1 MLKHIKRHVL
11 SLEDNLDTTMSPE
24 LAEANAA
31 EIIEGDK
38 RNEEILQAKDDII
51 ANATKQAEEPFNP
64 DVVDSDKTEPTE
76 ELSDTTDVN
85 TVPDTEDDF
94 KDAVEET
101 TESEEVEED
110 LIEDV
115 EDEAEEVG
123 SVDEDIVEDADPETE
138 EDGAGEGSEE
148 DNEGL
153 DDDLEEEDTTD
164 EPVTES
170 DDLDSDE
177 SDEVDEDD
185 ESEDD
190 EAEETEAEEEESDE
204 VDDEIE
210 IEDVDLATTD
220 EDVEDAEAESD
231 EAEDEADEDKEELI
245 DDSKTL
251 DEIESETESLESY
264 IGLLKEGIR
273 TGAKDPLFM
282 AAVDIKLQKFK
293 SSLGTLAPRTPSLE
307 HYSVDEATEYY
318 SFALEAAEGV
328 LGRIKSLGS
337 SLAKSIDNKYQAM
350 LVKRTTPRNNM
361 LNKKAD
367 LMIAKLAA
375 VKDNPTVTVKSL
387 GFRTTESSLAKAV
400 TTDLKNLTLL
410 SGERIGKV
418 SDIYTEVVSIF
429 QAIKTSGG
437 PGKTGKIAK
446 RGFKVKPLKFDEF
459 SKPGTFITGHYLT
472 AAEPVV
478 DGDNEMH
485 QLRELFSGLVP
496 SLELDRVKGS
506 VDSFSVTKTEL
517 LRLATLTKAYIAL
530 SNKTLNTIGTKVTE
544 IQSKLNQDLVAILDE
559 DFARF
564 NIDDESLGREGWQ
577 ELVIP
582 HGIVAG
588 VTDMTKHY
596 VRLYNFT
603 VVHGSEVAERL
614 LAMIDSAVKRM
625 K

>member
-123 SVDEDIVEDADPETE
+123 SVDEDIVEDADPEAE

-164 EPVTES
+164 EPVAES
-170 DDLDSDE
+170 DDLDSD
-177 SDEVDEDD
+177 
-185 ESEDD
+185 
-190 EAEETEAEEEESDE
+190 ESDE

-582 HGIVAG
+582 HGIASG

-603 VVHGSEVAERL
+603 VVHGSEVAEML
-614 LAMIDSAVKRM
+614 LAMIGSAVKRM